1 MLFPPFPGPR
11 IVGRLHLLSFPF
23 HQHSIPI
30 LLLLAKNNR
39 NETNL
44 DRPHHDVEISSYGP
58 FEEHLSEFF
67 VCKLMLSIHSKP
79 DNRTTWRFATD
90 WVTRDRMSNKKFWP
104 VWTDFLC
111 MMLCLI
117 LNILQRRANDPQ
129 LLSYFIIFSR
139 FSVFYF
145 QALDQHWIL
154 FWSQNSFLLMS
165 AYLIGC
171 FKIFSN
177 DQVRWLASAKYA
189 RNEPS
194 VGSKLRSLETS
205 FAKTNQMSNRDDSKR
220 WSDGLFLWTN
230 NFEE

>member
-1 MLFPPFPGPR
+1 MMSR
-11 IVGRLHLLSFPF
+11 F
-23 HQHSIPI
+23 HH
-30 LLLLAKNNR
+30 
-39 NETNL
+39 T
-44 DRPHHDVEISSYGP
+44 G
-58 FEEHLSEFF
+58 
-67 VCKLMLSIHSKP
+67 HSKNIFRNFLFASWCFPSVQNLIIWRP
-79 DNRTTWRFATD
+79 DGSLGLILGSLA
-90 WVTRDRMSNKKFWP
+90 MFWQ
-104 VWTDFLC
+104 VWTDFLY